1 MPPVPVL
8 LTCLLIIAA
17 RIGDVSL
24 GTIRTIV
31 TIQGRRALA
40 ISISVFELMIWVF
53 VVSRVIRDIDKEP
66 IYGVA
71 YALGFAAGT
80 FIGMTIEQRL
90 ALGRQVV
97 RIITRQGPELAQA
110 LRTGGWRVTQFD
122 GYGRDGPVQELFI
135 EVERKEARRVTAQ
148 ARELDARCYYMVDD
162 VRLASSADVPNR
174 RSAGWRT
181 IPKKK

>member
-1 MPPVPVL
+1 MVPVL
-8 LTCLLIIAA
+8 LTCLLIIVA

-24 GTIRTIV
+24 GTIRTLV

-53 VVSRVIRDIDKEP
+53 VVSRVIRDLDQQP
-66 IYGVA
+66 IYGFA

-97 RIITRQGPELAQA
+97 RIITRLGPELAEA
-110 LRTGGWRVTQFD
+110 LRTGGLRVTQFN

-135 EVERKEARRVTAQ
+135 EVERKEARRVIAE
-148 ARELDARCYYMVDD
+148 ARALDPKCYYMVDD
-162 VRLASSADVPNR
+162 VRLASSAEVR
-174 RSAGWRT
+174 ARESAGWRA